1 MRKKVNKAMGYFVI
15 LGLPLLSLVLLAWA
29 VRTVAA
35 TQHDHTMKPPPALPA
50 RTPFG
55 KSVASI
61 GLLEPATDNL
71 DIGSPTNGV
80 VVEVC
85 VEPGQRVKKGDP
97 LFRLDDRQA
106 RADLAVHKAELAS
119 TEAELHRLQN
129 TPRAEDVAAAK
140 ARIREAEVNLSDARE
155 DHLRNLKAGPM
166 AITNETLSKG
176 LTAYSRNQTKLDQ
189 AKAELAQLTPWKEDI
204 EVSKQNV
211 AKARA
216 AVHQSETELERLT
229 VRAPV
234 DADVLQVSV
243 HVGETASMPGNRS
256 LLVLG
261 DLQRLRVRVNIDEH
275 EIPRFDRNS
284 PAYAMVIGHPEL
296 KYPLTFVRIDPYV
309 IPKKS
314 LTGDNHE
321 RVDTRVL
328 QVIYEFVPPKGAPLF
343 AGQQVTTFVEAVD
356 PCRSGTMT
364 NTNPF
369 LENKFE
375 EHR

>member
-1 MRKKVNKAMGYFVI
+1 MKKKVNKAVGYFVI
-15 LGLPLLSLVLLAWA
+15 IGLPLLSLVLLGWA

-55 KSVASI
+55 NSVASI

-71 DIGSPTNGV
+71 DIGSPINGV

-85 VEPGQRVKKGDP
+85 VEPGQRVKKDDP
-97 LFRLDDRQA
+97 LFRLDDRQT
-106 RADLAVHKAELAS
+106 RADLAVRKAELAS
-119 TEAELHRLQN
+119 AQAELHRLQN
-129 TPRAEDVAAAK
+129 TPRSEDVAVAK
-140 ARIREAEVNLSDARE
+140 ARIREAEVNLDDARE
-155 DHLRNLKAGPM
+155 DHRRNLKAGPL

-176 LTAYSRNQTKLDQ
+176 LTAFSRSQAKLEQ
-189 AKAELAQLTPWKEDI
+189 AKAEFAQLRPWQEDI

-216 AVHQSETELERLT
+216 AVQQAETELERLT

-261 DLQRLRVRVNIDEH
+261 DLRRLRVRVNIDEH
-275 EIPRFDRNS
+275 EIPRFDRSS

-328 QVIYEFVPPKGAPLF
+328 QVIYEFVPPREALLF
-343 AGQQVTTFVEAVD
+343 PGQQVTTFVEAVD
-356 PCRSGTMT
+356 RCQSETMHGS
-364 NTNPF
+364 NRCP
-369 LENKFE
+369 
-375 EHR
+375 